1 MPKNR
6 ATSSSRSEEFSVATE
21 WSKCELE
28 ALVVEGIVRYR
39 AAAATA
45 QKAHNRWRRFVG
57 TGNEAESIRLVE
69 YRRAHAVCEAQRVAL
84 NHLIDQ
90 LGYIPNVATSPSPL
104 HAESQITVESIS
116 GAQPRRLPGRC
127 SPR

>member
-6 ATSSSRSEEFSVATE
+6 ATSSSRSEELSVVTE

-28 ALVVEGIVRYR
+28 ALVADGIVRYR

-57 TGNEAESIRLVE
+57 AGNEAEYSIRLVE
-69 YRRAHAVCEAQRVAL
+69 YRRAHADCEAHRVAL

-90 LGYIPNVATSPSPL
+90 LGYIPTVATSTPSL
-104 HAESQITVESIS
+104 HTESQ
-116 GAQPRRLPGRC
+116 
-127 SPR
+127 